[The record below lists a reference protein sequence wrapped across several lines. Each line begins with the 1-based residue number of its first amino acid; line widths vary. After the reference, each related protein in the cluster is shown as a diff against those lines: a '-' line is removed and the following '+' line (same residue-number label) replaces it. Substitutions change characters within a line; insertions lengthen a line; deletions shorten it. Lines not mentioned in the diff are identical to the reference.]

1 MTQTLSIGPL
11 RLQSG
16 QSQTV
21 RLGLPAR
28 DWPAGTYYL
37 SLIVSHP
44 ETGRSIGKGQYHVA
58 VTR

>member
-1 MTQTLSIGPL
+1 M

-58 VTR
+58 LVR